1 MKPLVLVA
9 GLVLAVVLA
18 TGAASGDGG
27 SSASTP
33 ATYPAQVVADASAM
47 TQQMSAPADPAHAY
61 HLHSQDEQLQLS
73 ADPAFLRQLEAYQ
86 AGIDRMLAR

>member
-1 MKPLVLVA
+1 MKPLLVVA
-9 GLVLAVVLA
+9 GLVLAAVLA
-18 TGAASGDGG
+18 VTAASVGG
-27 SSASTP
+27 GPSTSTP
-33 ATYPAQVVADASAM
+33 ATYPAEILASASAM

-61 HLHSQDEQLQLS
+61 HLHGADQQLQLS